1 MNWFRR
7 FMIGRNGVDQLS
19 VAFIVMFIVLNIVS
33 LIFPSIFVYILYF
46 VLFGLFLFRMLSKNI
61 SARQK
66 ENYAFLRFWNPL
78 QKKVVN
84 FFARLKS
91 MKQYKYFKCKQ
102 CKRTIRVPRGKNKI
116 RVTCPHC
123 GHKEVIKS

>member
-19 VAFIVMFIVLNIVS
+19 VAFIVLFIVLNIVS

-78 QKKVVN
+78 QKKVVK
-84 FFARLKS
+84 FF
-91 MKQYKYFKCKQ
+91 
-102 CKRTIRVPRGKNKI
+102 T
-116 RVTCPHC
+116 
-123 GHKEVIKS
+123 